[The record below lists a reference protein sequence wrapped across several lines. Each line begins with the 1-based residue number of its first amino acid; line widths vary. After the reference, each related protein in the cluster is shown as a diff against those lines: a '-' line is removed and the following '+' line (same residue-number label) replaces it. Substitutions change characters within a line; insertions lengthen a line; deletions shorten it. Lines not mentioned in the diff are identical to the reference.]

1 MSNFPSPKAFN
12 FEGMFPGLQR
22 RRLVGGWEIEIFCL
36 PVGEEVGMGGAG
48 GMGVSEKY
56 EKSLFAKNMIQIII
70 LIEVVVGAAGSRVGR
85 FSFCVPN

>member
-1 MSNFPSPKAFN
+1 
-12 FEGMFPGLQR
+12 MFPGLQQ

-36 PVGEEVGMGGAG
+36 PVGEEVGMGWAG

-70 LIEVVVGAAGSRVGR
+70 LIEVVVGAAGSCRVGR
-85 FSFCVPN
+85 FFFVFQIKLTWR